1 MSKREISSALSRDL
15 SIYKYTGESDKEYYS
30 RLSYS
35 ALGMWARFL
44 ASCADNSTKA
54 EGNIHK
60 GSHHRKLSE
69 MLSRYQVIFDDLAD
83 YYQDDDPIALV
94 RAPLFASRDLLEI
107 GFDSRISI
115 GDKANVDVDRFLSIT
130 IGDVGLC
137 KGAFA
142 SGLACVSLSKRQ
154 DCTIPEFLSYWQV
167 PQESASQ
174 ILDNYI
180 AHAKWD
186 VFTVTQE
193 FEFFDTHRQGPLSSC
208 WIQACPIIETP
219 SIIRKKPMFGKSEYY
234 LVKRL
239 NDVVYASKFS
249 EFDQHDEIRVTQRL
263 LYAMKASSRNK
274 CVVNVDIYRQCSI
287 WRFWSKL
294 PPQEEKLLRYIGWPK
309 NGITNRT
316 REFVVRNEFNTLL
329 TLISDNLGIIRKE
342 IRHE

>member
-44 ASCADNSTKA
+44 ASSIDNPNKSD
-54 EGNIHK
+54 GNIHK

-69 MLSRYQVIFDDLAD
+69 IMDRYQIIFDELTD
-83 YYQDDDPIALV
+83 YYQDDDPIAHI
-94 RAPLFASRDLLEI
+94 RDPLLASQDLLEI
-107 GFDSRISI
+107 GFDSRIAIGENTSI
-115 GDKANVDVDRFLSIT
+115 DVDRFLAMT
-130 IGDVGLC
+130 VGGTQLS
-137 KGAFA
+137 KGSFA
-142 SGLACVSLSKRQ
+142 SGLAHVSLSQKQ
-154 DCTIPEFLSYWQV
+154 ECSIPEFLSYWQV
-167 PQESASQ
+167 PLESASQ
-174 ILDNYI
+174 ILDYYI
-180 AHAKWD
+180 AQSKWD
-186 VFTVTQE
+186 VFTVTKE
-193 FEFFDTHRQGPLSSC
+193 FEFFDKHRHGPLSSC
-208 WIQACPIIETP
+208 WIQVCPITETP

-234 LVKRL
+234 LAKRI
-239 NDVVYASKFS
+239 NDTVYAAKFS
-249 EFDQHDEIRVTQRL
+249 EFDQHDEVRITQRL
-263 LYAMKASSRNK
+263 LYAMKASSRNR

-329 TLISDNLGIIRKE
+329 ARISDNLGIVRKE